1 MIKDVLEANDGVR
14 PFAKQI
20 EGLKALFPGCFHKD
34 GSLDFGELK
43 RQLEGKVSIQNEG
56 YGLNFLGKSYARLL
70 ASLDTTTV
78 ITPDKEHNDKEENRN
93 SDNLYISG
101 DNIDALKHLLKS
113 YEGQIKCIYIDP
125 PYNTGSDGFV
135 YNDKFN
141 FTATDLME
149 KLSIDEEEAVKIL
162 DLTKR
167 KSASHSAWLL
177 FMYPR
182 LQLARDLLTE
192 DGVIFIS
199 IDDNEQADLKLLCD
213 DIFGEENCIGPLI
226 QNKQNAQNDTSNIQK
241 NHEFIL
247 VYGKNVQTNENT
259 LLKLNLT
266 KRKNIIFEDGRYYYI
281 SGAITTRSDGELTK
295 RLNLGY
301 TVYYNFKTKDMIPI
315 MDYDMNLAKISNDEE
330 TVYTDNKELLNLG
343 YVKIRPPK
351 VRGNLGR
358 WTWDIEKFKRDK
370 DNVVVTGKE
379 GSFTLKKRVFVNKSD
394 VIEEQGKLIYNAVVE
409 TNSRSI
415 IDFSTND
422 GTNALNELF
431 LVKGLFS
438 YPKNPE
444 MLKYLYQMI
453 NESENAIYC
462 DFFSGSATTA
472 QAILELNQEKH
483 SHRKFIL
490 VQIPEITKEESIAR
504 KNGYNTIDEIGF
516 ARIEKVA
523 KKIKEEHP
531 DTQTDLGFRH
541 YTLQE
546 PNQEAINEMFDF
558 NPMSS
563 NDLFVAT
570 DLYKQFGKDTI
581 LTTWLVRDGYH
592 FAKESEVETLDLGG
606 YTGYYMGHHLYLIDP
621 GCDEAAVQ
629 AIFDRYAED
638 VTFRPTHVVVFGY
651 NFTWTEL
658 ENLQN
663 NLRHFK
669 DVEDNLRISVDV
681 RY

>member
-1 MIKDVLEANDGVR
+1 MKSSPVSLDVIPYTIEEVYMIKDILEANDGVR

-213 DIFGEENCIGPLI
+213 DVFGEENCLATFPRVTKKGGKSSDIFAL
-226 QNKQNAQNDTSNIQK
+226 
-241 NHEFIL
+241 NHDYIL
-247 VYGKNVQTNENT
+247 VYSRANVPKFYPLKYDDVAFKFKDEYFNERGYY
-259 LLKLNLT
+259 KLNQTLDYDSLQYSPSLDYPIELDGNIFYPGSSEQLYLE
-266 KRKNIIFEDGRYYYI
+266 RKNGIHDEADWAWRWSKEKFAFGLQNGFIVLKKKKDGSARIYTKTYQKANI
-281 SGAITTRSDGELTK
+281 SDDGKGNYFIEYGDRTK
-295 RLNLGY
+295 NLS
-301 TVYYNFKTKDMIPI
+301 TLEFIKN
-315 MDYDMNLAKISNDEE
+315 DYSNDVAAKDLEKSIGKK
-330 TVYTDNKELLNLG
+330 TFDYSKPIQL
-343 YVKIRPPK
+343 IK
-351 VRGNLGR
+351 VILQ
-358 WTWDIEKFKRDK
+358 IS
-370 DNVVVTGKE
+370 TG
-379 GSFTLKKRVFVNKSD
+379 
-394 VIEEQGKLIYNAVVE
+394 A
-409 TNSRSI
+409 
-415 IDFSTND
+415 ND
-422 GTNALNELF
+422 YIL
-431 LVKGLFS
+431 
-438 YPKNPE
+438 
-444 MLKYLYQMI
+444 
-453 NESENAIYC
+453 

-472 QAILELNQEKH
+472 EAVLQLNFQEH
-483 SHRKFIL
+483 TNRKYIL
-490 VQIPEITKEESIAR
+490 VQLAELCKENSSAY
-504 KNGYNTIDEIGF
+504 KNGYRTICDIGMD
-516 ARIEKVA
+516 RVQKVSQSI
-523 KKIKEEHP
+523 KKEHP
-531 DTQTDLGFRH
+531 NTQTDLGFRH

-563 NDLFVAT
+563 NDLFAAT